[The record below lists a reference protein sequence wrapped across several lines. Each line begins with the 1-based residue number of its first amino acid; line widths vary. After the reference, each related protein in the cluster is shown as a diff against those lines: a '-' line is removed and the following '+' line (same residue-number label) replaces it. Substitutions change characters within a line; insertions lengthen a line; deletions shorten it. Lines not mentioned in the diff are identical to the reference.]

1 MFADVGESGST
12 PVLHGNRLVIAWDHQ
27 GASFVTALDARTGQE
42 VWRAN
47 RQEVDSWSTPL
58 VVEHA
63 GRSQV
68 VTTAQNRIRSYD
80 LETGKVVW
88 ESEGLTMNPIPS
100 PVAADGMVFAMSGFQ
115 GNRLRAIRL
124 ADAQGDI
131 TGGKAIVWSLERD
144 MPYVPS
150 PLLHDGLLYVLK
162 GNAGI
167 LSAFDAKTGKPHY
180 QLQRLAGIPEVY
192 SSPVAAQ
199 NRVYVTGRDGTTL
212 VIRHGAPFDVLAT
225 NTLDDGFDASA
236 ALVDEHIYLRGYRN
250 LYDIAVTP

>member
-1 MFADVGESGST
+1 
-12 PVLHGNRLVIAWDHQ
+12 
-27 GASFVTALDARTGQE
+27 
-42 VWRAN
+42 
-47 RQEVDSWSTPL
+47 
-58 VVEHA
+58 
-63 GRSQV
+63 
-68 VTTAQNRIRSYD
+68 
-80 LETGKVVW
+80 
-88 ESEGLTMNPIPS
+88 
-100 PVAADGMVFAMSGFQ
+100 VAADGIVFAMSGFQ

-150 PLLHDGLLYVLK
+150 PLLNDGLLYVLK

-167 LSAFDAKTGKPHY
+167 LSVFEAKTGQPHY
-180 QLQRLAGIPEVY
+180 QVQRLAGLAEVY

-212 VIRHGAPFDVLAT
+212 VIRQGATFEVLAR

-236 ALVDEHIYLRGYRN
+236 ALVAEHIYLRGYRY
-250 LYDIAVTP
+250 LYDIAATR